1 MADKFTI
8 SEEAYKNGYDKGY
21 EQGKKD
27 AVIHAKWIIPTKLEG
42 RMFRIPHCSA
52 CQGVPCGVS
61 DDTKFCAICGARMDL
76 EEIENATECTNN

>member
-27 AVIHAKWIIPTKLEG
+27 AIKHG
-42 RMFRIPHCSA
+42 RPKPRFICPFCYDTRIARFCSN
-52 CQGVPCGVS
+52 
-61 DDTKFCAICGARMDL
+61 CGAKMDW
-76 EEIENATECTNN
+76 EEVENVKKCTDN